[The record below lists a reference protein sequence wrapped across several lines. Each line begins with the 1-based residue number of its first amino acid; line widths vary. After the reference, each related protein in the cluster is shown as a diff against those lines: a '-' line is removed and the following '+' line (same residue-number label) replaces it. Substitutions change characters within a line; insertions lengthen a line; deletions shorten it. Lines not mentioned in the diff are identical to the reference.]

1 MKKSCLFIILFMIF
15 EGTSALATVTDSTS
29 SGFTS
34 RHELSVKVSPERV
47 FHYFANNIGQW
58 WDSDH
63 TYSGNAQNLSID
75 PKAGGLFLEKL
86 ASGGTV
92 RHMAVVYADPGKLL
106 RMEGGLGPLQQFPV
120 NGVMTLTITEKQGET
135 LITLTYTVGG
145 YVTGGLAKLS
155 GLVDQ
160 VMGLQFGRFIKFC
173 NDQAP

>member
-1 MKKSCLFIILFMIF
+1 MKRNYLFLLLFMMNGII
-15 EGTSALATVTDSTS
+15 SALATVTDSTS
-29 SGFTS
+29 NSFTS
-34 RHELSVKVSPERV
+34 RHEASVKVNPGRV
-47 FHYFANNIGQW
+47 YDHFVNNVGQW

-63 TYSGNAQNLSID
+63 TYSGNARNLRID

-92 RHMAVVYADPGKLL
+92 RHMEVVYADPGKLL

-120 NGVMTLTITEKQGET
+120 NGVMTLMITEKQGET
-135 LITLTYTVGG
+135 QITLTYTVGG

-160 VMGLQFGRFIKFC
+160 VMGQQFGRFIKFC
-173 NDQAP
+173 NEQAP